1 MDSEVTI
8 RVADVNDV
16 SALLDIYR
24 YYVEQ
29 TAITYDYELP
39 TVEEFTE
46 KMVHTLK
53 TYPYLVA
60 ELNGRIVGYAYA
72 SRFQSRSGYNWD
84 AEMTIYVDVNS
95 RGHRVGQKLYTLLEQ
110 ILKEQG
116 VVKEIALVTPPDD
129 EFGTRYNSMHFHEK
143 MGYRLVGKIEPC
155 GFKFNRWFN
164 TIIMD
169 KIINEPTENMK
180 SIKTFNE
187 VREKFG
193 L

>member
-1 MDSEVTI
+1 MDSEVKI

-16 SALLDIYR
+16 SALLDVYR

-39 TVEEFTE
+39 TVEEFTD
-46 KMVHTLK
+46 KIVHKLE

-60 ELNGRIVGYAYA
+60 ELNGKIVGYAYA
-72 SRFQSRSGYNWD
+72 SRFRSRPAYNWD

-116 VVKEIALVTPPDD
+116 VVKEIALVTTP
-129 EFGTRYNSMHFHEK
+129 ENEVGTQYNSMHFREK

-164 TIIMD
+164 TVIID

-193 L
+193 I

>member
-39 TVEEFTE
+39 TVEKFRD
-46 KMVHTLK
+46 KMVNTLK

-60 ELNGRIVGYAYA
+60 EIDGKAVGYAYA
-72 SRFQSRSGYNWD
+72 SRFRSRPAYDWD
-84 AEMTIYVDVNS
+84 AEMTIYLDINT

-116 VVKEIALVTPPDD
+116 VVKEIALVTTP
-129 EFGTRYNSMHFHEK
+129 ENEVGTRYNSMHFHEK

-164 TIIMD
+164 TVIMD

-180 SIKTFNE
+180 NIKKFGE

-193 L
+193 I